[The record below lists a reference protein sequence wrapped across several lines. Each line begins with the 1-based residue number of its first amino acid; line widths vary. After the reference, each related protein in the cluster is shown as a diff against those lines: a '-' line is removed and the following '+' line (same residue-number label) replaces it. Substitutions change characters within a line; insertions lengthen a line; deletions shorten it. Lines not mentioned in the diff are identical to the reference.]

1 VSSKAKRLLGV
12 SALAALLLVAMLVAL
27 NAPGF
32 ALASST
38 TDGSATAAQP
48 NDLGPLT
55 PPPPGT
61 GKQPTSP
68 PASDPGDEVIP
79 FGPAERARSLPL
91 DTQGIAPLD
100 AKASQAQYA
109 VGDTRRFL
117 ILDDTFGRA
126 RVADYEVK
134 LISDTV
140 EVWVQKD
147 LRYRNLDQT
156 INPIHP
162 EADHPR
168 YITQDR
174 IVYLATEAARIFAK
188 DVEYFGDYAERT
200 GAEAILPAIL
210 GLPDDY
216 YAGPAKR
223 VIILVS
229 NIRDDN
235 YYDPVNNPSRIVG
248 FVWSTFNLYSDRNM
262 ISIDSSR
269 WDTWLGAPQYQY
281 DATLAHEF
289 QHLINGDQDLDGEDS
304 WLNEGLSE
312 YAEFLLG
319 YRPSMDDH
327 RTQWSDYPEN
337 SLTLWGDQDDDPDQ
351 PGLEI
356 LADYQQA
363 YWFMLYLAGRLKQA
377 GIGVANDQFLKDVS
391 FLTKDAL
398 NGSAS
403 VDAMLASVGAPF
415 RFRQLWLEFRM
426 AMLQGDTSDQ
436 SAWGGYISQ
445 HQGISGVPIAPLDL
459 GRMRHNLNFEG
470 YDMPGVAPDST
481 DYIALGWSPAITP
494 ATMLGVDGDN
504 SPVPTDWHVI
514 PIAESGIPTAT
525 TASGNVLYSGHTDM
539 TDNFL
544 IFPVSVPASGDK
556 TLAFDTLYNIEQGW
570 DFGFVQ
576 VTTDTVGAL
585 GFQSLAVP
593 GTVTETDPDALPI
606 IKANVPGFSGVS
618 GSEDEPAWV
627 HVSYDLS
634 AYADQNILLAFRY
647 SSDPS
652 TAGTIDPP
660 PPPGWYLDNIKVGAT
675 SLFTDEAAVPAT
687 ARSLWQARHIAN
699 SFDVRLLTFT
709 NHNGPAVSRVFT
721 STLNAQA
728 DGSFNL
734 GAALVEPGFNEAG
747 ERAVL
752 MVSAVAPTTPDD
764 VISVPSV
771 GAPYRLTGLP
781 PSVYTSRPRVYGS
794 ANDTSVRQPSVYPG
808 NVYTYT
814 VTVDD
819 LGRAPD
825 LSAAPV
831 DAYVAVPIPAY
842 STFVP
847 GSLDSTVASENM
859 TFTLSLQTLDAALP
873 AVPGVYWHGTVTRT
887 ADLAF
892 QLRATQPLTIGT
904 IMTGTSHIA
913 NGPFSAPPTQYFT
926 RTANVKV
933 TSPFALSS
941 ATGSRSVSLGGTA
954 VYTYTLLNTDTQTRD
969 VDMLLTIPANTTL
982 KRLSITNQTIEEKT
996 AQAGQDLTVRLQ
1008 VPSYL
1013 MTEQLTVVTVELGVG
1028 AGYTG
1033 ATVNP
1038 QARFYQPDSRIPW
1051 LDLPLDIPGGATEV
1065 IRAASF
1071 QLYLPY
1077 IIRSGSPPNPRP

>member
-1 VSSKAKRLLGV
+1 MSLKAKRLLGV
-12 SALAALLLVAMLVAL
+12 SGLAALLLVAMFAAL

-38 TDGSATAAQP
+38 AVDTATALQP
-48 NDLGPLT
+48 NDLGPHT
-55 PPPPGT
+55 PATPQP

-68 PASDPGDEVIP
+68 HPIQRGNNVIDIGPVERSRRLPVDASGVS
-79 FGPAERARSLPL
+79 A
-91 DTQGIAPLD
+91 LD
-100 AKASQAQYA
+100 AKAAEAQYV

-117 ILDDTFGRA
+117 ILDDTFGRY
-126 RVADYEVK
+126 RLQDYEVR

-147 LRYRNLDQT
+147 LRYRNPDQT

-162 EADHPR
+162 EANHPR
-168 YITQDR
+168 YVTQDR
-174 IVYLATEAARIFAK
+174 IVYLATEAAKIFAQ
-188 DVEYFGDYAERT
+188 DVEFFGDYADRDGT
-200 GAEAILPAIL
+200 SAVLPGIL

-223 VIILVS
+223 VVILVS
-229 NIRDDN
+229 NVRDDN
-235 YYDPVNNPSRIVG
+235 YYDPVHNPARIVG
-248 FVWSTFNLYSDRNM
+248 FVSPTLNLYSDRNM

-281 DATLAHEF
+281 EATLAHEF
-289 QHLINGDQDLDGEDS
+289 QHLINGDQDPDGEDS

-327 RTQWSDYPEN
+327 RTTWSDYPEN
-337 SLTLWGDQDDDPDQ
+337 SLTLWGDQDSDPDQ

-363 YWFMLYLAGRLKQA
+363 YWFMLYVAGRLKQA
-377 GIGVANDQFLKDVS
+377 GIGVTGDQFLREVS
-391 FLTKDAL
+391 SLTRDPL
-398 NGSAS
+398 NGHAA
-403 VDAMLASVGAPF
+403 VDAMLERVGAPF
-415 RFRQLWLEFRM
+415 RFRQLWMDFRM
-426 AMLQGDTSDQ
+426 AMLQAGTSDQ

-445 HQGISGVPIAPLDL
+445 HEGMSGVPVAPLNL
-459 GRMRHNLNFEG
+459 GRMRQNLNFEG
-470 YDMPGVAPDST
+470 YDTPGVAPDST
-481 DYIALGWSPAITP
+481 DYIAIGWSAAITP
-494 ATMLGVDGDN
+494 GMMLDFNGDT
-504 SPVPTDWHVI
+504 SPLPTDWRVVTV
-514 PIAESGIPTAT
+514 ASAGITST
-525 TASGNVLYSGHTDM
+525 TASGNILYSGHTDLS
-539 TDNFL
+539 DNFL

-556 TLAFDTLYNIEQGW
+556 TLAFDTLYNIEAGW

-576 VTTDTVGAL
+576 VTTDTVSARS
-585 GFQSLAVP
+585 FQSLTLT
-593 GTVTETDPDALPI
+593 GMITETDTSAHPI

-618 GSEDEPAWV
+618 GSEEDPAWV
-627 HVSYDLS
+627 HVTYDLS
-634 AYADQNILLAFRY
+634 AYAGQSILLAFRY
-647 SSDPS
+647 SSDW
-652 TAGTIDPP
+652 GTGGQIEPP
-660 PPPGWYLDNIKVGAT
+660 PDAGWYLDNVKVGAMA
-675 SLFTDEAAVPAT
+675 LFTDEAAVPAS
-687 ARSLWQARHIAN
+687 ARSLWQARHLAN
-699 SFDVRLLTFT
+699 SFDARLLTFAD
-709 NHNGPAVSRVFT
+709 NNGPTVSRVFT
-721 STLNAQA
+721 ATLDAQG

-734 GAALVEPGFNEAG
+734 GAALGEPGFNAAG
-747 ERAVL
+747 DRAIL
-752 MVSAVAPTTPDD
+752 MVSAIGPTQPAD
-764 VISVPSV
+764 VISIPSTTS
-771 GAPYRLTGLP
+771 PYRLMGLP

-794 ANDTSVRQPSVYPG
+794 ANDTSLSQPSVYPG
-808 NVYTYT
+808 NIYTYT

-825 LSAAPV
+825 LAAAAV

-847 GSLDSTVASENM
+847 GSLDATVASENM
-859 TFTLSLQTLDAALP
+859 TYTLSLQSLDAALP
-873 AVPGVYWHGTVTRT
+873 AVPGVYWHGTVTQT

-913 NGPFSAPPTQYFT
+913 NGPFSSSPSQVFT

-941 ATGSRSVSLGGTA
+941 ATGSVSVTVGSTA
-954 VYTYTLLNTDTQTRD
+954 VYTYTLLNTDTQTRG
-969 VDMLLTIPANTTL
+969 VDMLLTIPADTTL
-982 KRLSITNQTIEEKT
+982 KRISIQNRTLEDKA
-996 AQAGQDLTVRLQ
+996 AQAGQDLSISLQ

-1013 MTEQLTVVTVELGVG
+1013 QTQQVTVVTVELMVN

-1038 QARFYQPDSRIPW
+1038 AARFYQPSSQIPW
-1051 LDLPLDIPGGATEV
+1051 LTLPLNIPGGSTEV
-1065 IRAASF
+1065 IGAASF
-1071 QLYLPY
+1071 RLFLPH
-1077 IIRSGSPPNPRP
+1077 IARSGPAPTPRP